1 MPGKPSAKAKILN
14 AAALVVDRAGAA
26 HLTID
31 AVAAKAE
38 LSKGGVLYH
47 FPSKRAMLEGMVQ
60 HVVQQTRERVAS
72 HQAEIGDAANSTVRS
87 LIMAVQDQD
96 DQERA
101 MSLAILAAAAENP
114 ALLDPIREVIA
125 DWFADVEDE
134 GRLGV
139 LLLLATEG
147 IRFLDMLNLLP
158 ANAGERSQYL
168 TSLLSMAETGRL

>member
-1 MPGKPSAKAKILN
+1 
-14 AAALVVDRAGAA
+14 
-26 HLTID
+26 
-31 AVAAKAE
+31 
-38 LSKGGVLYH
+38 
-47 FPSKRAMLEGMVQ
+47 
-60 HVVQQTRERVAS
+60 
-72 HQAEIGDAANSTVRS
+72 
-87 LIMAVQDQD
+87 MAVQEQD

-101 MSLAILAAAAENP
+101 MTLAILAAAAENP
-114 ALLDPIREVIA
+114 TLLDPIREVIA